1 MNRPTS
7 GDVVPPQW
15 VMRAFPLAQCFNSK
29 VEEYISAK
37 IVKTHIP
44 TRDDQ
49 QNKLLNNSSGKITA
63 KKAVVDLSGGDE
75 EDDIAKFRNV
85 TTLGGYLAKPL

>member
-1 MNRPTS
+1 MVS
-7 GDVVPPQW
+7 PQW

-44 TRDDQ
+44 TRDDKQ
-49 QNKLLNNSSGKITA
+49 LNNSSGKIVA
-63 KKAVVDLSGGDE
+63 KKAVVDLSAGDE
-75 EDDIAKFRNV
+75 EDDIAKFRNI

>member
-1 MNRPTS
+1 
-7 GDVVPPQW
+7 
-15 VMRAFPLAQCFNSK
+15 
-29 VEEYISAK
+29 
-37 IVKTHIP
+37 VKTHIP

-49 QNKLLNNSSGKITA
+49 LNKQLNNSSGKIVA